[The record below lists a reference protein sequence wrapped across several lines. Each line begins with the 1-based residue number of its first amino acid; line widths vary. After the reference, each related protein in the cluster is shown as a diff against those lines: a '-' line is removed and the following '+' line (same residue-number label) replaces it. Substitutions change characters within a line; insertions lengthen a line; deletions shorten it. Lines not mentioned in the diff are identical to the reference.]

1 MKKLLP
7 MIAAAVV
14 SLSALATHAA
24 DNVLVF
30 GGNRAT
36 GLEAVKQLLAK
47 KDKVTVVVRPTSDT
61 ADVKALGVN
70 LVTADVLNAD
80 EVKKAVT
87 SAKYTA
93 IVSALGAVRGQANPD
108 YDGIK
113 NITDA
118 AKAAGVKRFVM
129 VTAIGAGDSNA
140 MTPESLK
147 KVLQPILIEK
157 GKAEAYLEASG
168 LDYTIIRP
176 GGLKNGPATGKAFL
190 TEDRARHS
198 DINRSDL
205 GALVANAV
213 ADTKTVG
220 KIMHAIDPTLPSP
233 AMP

>member
-1 MKKLLP
+1 MKKFLP

-14 SLSALATHAA
+14 AFSTLAAHAA
-24 DNVLVF
+24 ENVLVF

-36 GLEAVKQLLAK
+36 GLEAVKQLTAK

-61 ADVKALGVN
+61 AELKTLGVT

-80 EVKKAVT
+80 DVKKAVA

-108 YDGIK
+108 FEGIK

-118 AKAAGVKRFVM
+118 AKAAGVKRIVV
-129 VTAIGAGDSNA
+129 VTAIGAGDSNS

-157 GKAEAYLEASG
+157 GKAEDYLAASG

-176 GGLKNGPATGKAFL
+176 GGLKNGAATGKAFL
-190 TEDRARHS
+190 TEDRTQHS

-213 ADTKTVG
+213 TDDKTSR
-220 KIMHAIDPTLPSP
+220 KIMHAIDPTLPS
-233 AMP
+233 AVMP